1 MLTSWMQA
9 GITPAL
15 GAWAGNIDFTAE
27 TTTSTSA
34 GRLYGYSRPGWYNA
48 ATPIGTIETDLFVDR
63 RNPETPKTIRL
74 MGIVNQTNAY
84 MVIGW
89 KDEPTIPPSP
99 TMPNFHGYLKIN
111 GRTFNLSQG
120 TRPGVQAGYGGLYWT
135 TPGGPGIA
143 DGGSYSFEFT
153 LTP

>member
-1 MLTSWMQA
+1 MIASWFQA

-15 GAWAGNIDFTAE
+15 GQWTGTIEFTAGS
-27 TTTSTSA
+27 TTSSTA
-34 GRLYGYSRPGWYNA
+34 GALQGYSRPGWYNA
-48 ATPIGTIETDLFVDR
+48 TAPAGTIETDLFVDR
-63 RNPETPKTIRL
+63 RDAANPKTIRL
-74 MGIVNQTNAY
+74 MGLVNQTNNY
-84 MVIGW
+84 VVIGW

-120 TRPGVQAGYGGLYWT
+120 TRPGVQSGYNGLYWT
-135 TPGGPGIA
+135 ISGGAGITT
-143 DGGSYSFEFT
+143 GGNFEFEFS